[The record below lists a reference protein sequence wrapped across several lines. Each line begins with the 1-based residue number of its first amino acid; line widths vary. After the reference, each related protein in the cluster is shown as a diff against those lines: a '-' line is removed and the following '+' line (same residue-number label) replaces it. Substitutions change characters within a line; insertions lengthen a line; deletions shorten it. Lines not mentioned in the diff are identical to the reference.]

1 MTEELKTNH
10 HRIIFS
16 KRQPVYWT
24 LATPC
29 CPAALC
35 FSGSSGIGMIMSAAQ
50 IWFCTPC
57 TFCNGMYAS
66 TRAGWRSIVFMS
78 QFHKKPENHGTLP
91 VSSLRILQLV
101 HRVPFFPCLDGP
113 VVSAA
118 MSLKD
123 FYPDW
128 DLERGVF
135 GSGKLPKPLGPEL
148 QAFELEKKMTSKE
161 ILVWSFFRHLDG
173 HCDGFLR
180 VVLQK
185 TSIHINHF
193 GVFHLTRHR
202 LWIKLLGP
210 VDHPLKSTRSWVGIP
225 TSWVGR
231 RLGRSGQKSGVWQ
244 LVGCKTRWNTALL
257 MVMNDYMYIIFIS
270 AIDIRS
276 HISAHPHTHNIYIII
291 YNYIYVIYILYTYVT
306 SNMYTDVQKIP
317 WIYDIHWLSGCINTL
332 GLKDGQPSSNHESI
346 QKHT

>member
-1 MTEELKTNH
+1 
-10 HRIIFS
+10 
-16 KRQPVYWT
+16 
-24 LATPC
+24 
-29 CPAALC
+29 
-35 FSGSSGIGMIMSAAQ
+35 MIMSAAQ

-161 ILVWSFFRHLDG
+161 ILVWSFF
-173 HCDGFLR
+173 
-180 VVLQK
+180 
-185 TSIHINHF
+185 
-193 GVFHLTRHR
+193 
-202 LWIKLLGP
+202 
-210 VDHPLKSTRSWVGIP
+210 GI
-225 TSWVGR
+225 
-231 RLGRSGQKSGVWQ
+231 
-244 LVGCKTRWNTALL
+244 L
-257 MVMNDYMYIIFIS
+257 MVTVMASFGLYSKRHQSIS
-270 AIDIRS
+270 TILGFFTSPAI
-276 HISAHPHTHNIYIII
+276 
-291 YNYIYVIYILYTYVT
+291 VF
-306 SNMYTDVQKIP
+306 
-317 WIYDIHWLSGCINTL
+317 
-332 GLKDGQPSSNHESI
+332 E
-346 QKHT
+346 